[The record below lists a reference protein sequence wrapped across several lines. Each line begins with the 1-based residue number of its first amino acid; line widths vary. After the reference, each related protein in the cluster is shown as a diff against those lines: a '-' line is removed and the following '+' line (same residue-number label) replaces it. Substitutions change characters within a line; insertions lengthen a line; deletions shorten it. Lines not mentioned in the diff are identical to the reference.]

1 MALLTLSLENYN
13 VKNNFHKL
21 FRLYS
26 LVLIALLTSQLSF
39 AQTDFKKLSAQE
51 RSAIAEREML
61 EAARDSDFL
70 RLMDEGYSLFV
81 QKHYLKAIRK
91 YEVAR
96 DMRPYNVYPKVII
109 TDIELSMKDTLQTL
123 RENETEEERTADR
136 YERKPL
142 PELPN
147 REKEMK
153 EFDEREKERLKNVDK
168 WEKNQRRQVA
178 DQVELKKDEDDKKL
192 ELQPLTGQDVPVA
205 SIEDLQKELGK
216 QYSEGITQRSY
227 DEGNRKITEHIVV
240 KNGLGNEYK
249 RVEHAWGGKFYFK
262 NGSSISERVWL
273 AETRP

>member
-1 MALLTLSLENYN
+1 M
-13 VKNNFHKL
+13 KNNFHKP
-21 FRLYS
+21 FRSLY
-26 LVLIALLTSQLSF
+26 LAIILLTISAL
-39 AQTDFKKLSAQE
+39 AQAQNDFKKLSAQE

-96 DMRPYNVYPKVII
+96 DLRPYNVYPKVII
-109 TDIELSMKDTLQTL
+109 TDIELSMKDTLQML

-136 YERKPL
+136 FERKPP

-178 DQVELKKDEDDKKL
+178 DQVDLKKDEDDKKL

-262 NGSSISERVWL
+262 NGSSISERVWRE
-273 AETRP
+273 ETRP

>member
-1 MALLTLSLENYN
+1 M
-13 VKNNFHKL
+13 KNNFRKL
-21 FRLYS
+21 FRLFY
-26 LVLIALLTSQLSF
+26 LVLITLLISQLAY
-39 AQTDFKKLSAQE
+39 AQKDFKKLSAQE

-81 QKHYLKAIRK
+81 KKHYLKAIRK

-142 PELPN
+142 PEMPD

-178 DQVELKKDEDDKKL
+178 DQVALKKEDDDKKL

-205 SIEDLQKELGK
+205 SIQDLQKEWGK
-216 QYSEGITQRSY
+216 Q
-227 DEGNRKITEHIVV
+227 
-240 KNGLGNEYK
+240 
-249 RVEHAWGGKFYFK
+249 
-262 NGSSISERVWL
+262 
-273 AETRP
+273 

>member
-1 MALLTLSLENYN
+1 MLITLLMQQ
-13 VKNNFHKL
+13 
-21 FRLYS
+21 
-26 LVLIALLTSQLSF
+26 IAY
-39 AQTDFKKLSAQE
+39 AQNDFKKLSAQE

-61 EAARDSDFL
+61 EAARDFDFL
-70 RLMDEGYSLFV
+70 RLMDEGYALFV

-96 DMRPYNVYPKVII
+96 DLRPYNVYPKVII
-109 TDIELSMKDTLQTL
+109 TDIELSMKDTLQML
-123 RENETEEERTADR
+123 REKETEAERTADR
-136 YERKPL
+136 FERKPP

-168 WEKNQRRQVA
+168 WEQNQRRQVA
-178 DQVELKKDEDDKKL
+178 DQVALKKDEDDKKL
-192 ELQPLTGQDVPVA
+192 TLQPLTGQDVPVA

-216 QYSEGITQRSY
+216 LYSEGITQRSY

-262 NGSSISERVWL
+262 NGSSISERVWQE
-273 AETRP
+273 ETRP